1 MLALKHMFTIKGRT
15 ENKLD
20 RLIRE
25 FKCVYFA
32 KSSEDKVRFVLALI
46 IFANIVLQEAII

>member
-1 MLALKHMFTIKGRT
+1 MFTIKGRT
-15 ENKLD
+15 ENKLE

-46 IFANIVLQEAII
+46 IFANIALQEAII